1 MKVKDLR
8 AALEGLPDDTE
19 VLRADNET
27 GEYPLVRV
35 TVGFVKHT
43 YYTPEN
49 RWCKESWLFDTQVS
63 STDTDIAP
71 YLRGRIDRIVIEP
84 SILLE

>member
-8 AALEGLPDDTE
+8 AALEGITDDTE
-19 VLRADNET
+19 VLLTNNDAER
-27 GEYPLVRV
+27 PLVRV